1 MDILTLAMAKN
12 SASSI
17 PGQKGDTGNGIKSTT
32 MNNDYTLTIKFTD
45 GTSYT
50 TPSIRGEK
58 GDTGSKGAK
67 GDKGDTGA
75 QGIQGIQ
82 GEKGADGITYTPV
95 IGTVTTV
102 GSTSDATADIIV
114 DSVAKTATF
123 NFAIPKGA
131 NGSKGAKGDKGDTGA
146 QGIQGIQGEKGDKGD
161 TGASGKDGANGSN
174 GVDGK
179 SITAISLVKDETGAI
194 VSGTATLSD
203 DSTIEI
209 SITTA

>member
-1 MDILTLAMAKN
+1 MDILTLAVAKN
-12 SASSI
+12 SASST
-17 PGQKGDTGNGIKSTT
+17 PGQKGDTGNGIKSTV
-32 MNNDYTLTIKFTD
+32 MNDDYTLTIEFTD

-58 GDTGSKGAK
+58 GETGSKGAK

-82 GEKGADGITYTPV
+82 GIR
-95 IGTVTTV
+95 
-102 GSTSDATADIIV
+102 
-114 DSVAKTATF
+114 
-123 NFAIPKGA
+123 
-131 NGSKGAKGDKGDTGA
+131 
-146 QGIQGIQGEKGDKGD
+146 GEKGDKGD
-161 TGASGKDGANGSN
+161 TGAAGKDGANGSN

-209 SITTA
+209 SITTT

>member
-1 MDILTLAMAKN
+1 MDILTLAVAKN
-12 SASSI
+12 SASST
-17 PGQKGDTGNGIKSTT
+17 PGQKGDTGNGIKSTV
-32 MNNDYTLTIKFTD
+32 MNDDYTLTIEFTD

-58 GDTGSKGAK
+58 GE
-67 GDKGDTGA
+67 TGA
-75 QGIQGIQ
+75 
-82 GEKGADGITYTPV
+82 
-95 IGTVTTV
+95 
-102 GSTSDATADIIV
+102 
-114 DSVAKTATF
+114 
-123 NFAIPKGA
+123 
-131 NGSKGAKGDKGDTGA
+131 KGAKGDKGDTGA

>member
-67 GDKGDTGA
+67 GDKGDTG
-75 QGIQGIQ
+75 
-82 GEKGADGITYTPV
+82 E
-95 IGTVTTV
+95 
-102 GSTSDATADIIV
+102 
-114 DSVAKTATF
+114 
-123 NFAIPKGA
+123 
-131 NGSKGAKGDKGDTGA
+131 

-161 TGASGKDGANGSN
+161 TGKDGTNGKN
-174 GVDGK
+174 GTDGT
-179 SITAISLVKDETGAI
+179 SLTAISFTKDANGEIIG
-194 VSGTATLSD
+194 GTATLSD

-209 SITTA
+209 SIVTV

>member
-1 MDILTLAMAKN
+1 MDILTLAVAKN
-12 SASSI
+12 SASST
-17 PGQKGDTGNGIKSTT
+17 PGQKGDTGNGIKSTV

-58 GDTGSKGAK
+58 GET
-67 GDKGDTGA
+67 
-75 QGIQGIQ
+75 
-82 GEKGADGITYTPV
+82 
-95 IGTVTTV
+95 
-102 GSTSDATADIIV
+102 
-114 DSVAKTATF
+114 
-123 NFAIPKGA
+123 
-131 NGSKGAKGDKGDTGA
+131 GSKGAKGDKGDTGA

>member
-12 SASSI
+12 STSST
-17 PGQKGDTGNGIKSTT
+17 PGQKGDTGNGIKSTV
-32 MNNDYTLTIKFTD
+32 MNDNYTLTIEFTD

-58 GDTGSKGAK
+58 GETGSKGAK

-75 QGIQGIQ
+75 
-82 GEKGADGITYTPV
+82 
-95 IGTVTTV
+95 
-102 GSTSDATADIIV
+102 
-114 DSVAKTATF
+114 
-123 NFAIPKGA
+123 
-131 NGSKGAKGDKGDTGA
+131 
-146 QGIQGIQGEKGDKGD
+146 
-161 TGASGKDGANGSN
+161 SGKDGTNGSN

>member
-1 MDILTLAMAKN
+1 MDILTLAVAKN
-12 SASSI
+12 SASST
-17 PGQKGDTGNGIKSTT
+17 PGQKGDTGNGIKSTV
-32 MNNDYTLTIKFTD
+32 MNDDYTLTIEFTD

-58 GDTGSKGAK
+58 GETGSKGAK

-75 QGIQGIQ
+75 QGIQGI
-82 GEKGADGITYTPV
+82 K
-95 IGTVTTV
+95 
-102 GSTSDATADIIV
+102 
-114 DSVAKTATF
+114 
-123 NFAIPKGA
+123 
-131 NGSKGAKGDKGDTGA
+131 
-146 QGIQGIQGEKGDKGD
+146 GEKGDKGD

-209 SITTA
+209 SITTV

>member
-1 MDILTLAMAKN
+1 MDILTLAVAKN
-12 SASSI
+12 SASST
-17 PGQKGDTGNGIKSTT
+17 PGQKGDTGNGIKSTV
-32 MNNDYTLTIKFTD
+32 MNDDYTLTIEFTD

-58 GDTGSKGAK
+58 GETGSKGAK

-82 GEKGADGITYTPV
+82 GEKG
-95 IGTVTTV
+95 
-102 GSTSDATADIIV
+102 
-114 DSVAKTATF
+114 
-123 NFAIPKGA
+123 
-131 NGSKGAKGDKGDTGA
+131 
-146 QGIQGIQGEKGDKGD
+146 EKGD

>member
-12 SASSI
+12 SASST
-17 PGQKGDTGNGIKSTT
+17 PGQKGDTGNGIKSTV
-32 MNNDYTLTIKFTD
+32 MNDDYTLTIEFTD

-58 GDTGSKGAK
+58 GETGSKGAK

-82 GEKGADGITYTPV
+82 G
-95 IGTVTTV
+95 
-102 GSTSDATADIIV
+102 
-114 DSVAKTATF
+114 
-123 NFAIPKGA
+123 
-131 NGSKGAKGDKGDTGA
+131 
-146 QGIQGIQGEKGDKGD
+146 QKGDKGD

>member
-67 GDKGDTGA
+67 GDKGDTG
-75 QGIQGIQ
+75 
-82 GEKGADGITYTPV
+82 E
-95 IGTVTTV
+95 
-102 GSTSDATADIIV
+102 
-114 DSVAKTATF
+114 
-123 NFAIPKGA
+123 
-131 NGSKGAKGDKGDTGA
+131 

-161 TGASGKDGANGSN
+161 TGKDGTNGKDGT
-174 GVDGK
+174 DGT
-179 SITAISLVKDETGAI
+179 SLTAISFTKDANGEIIG
-194 VSGTATLSD
+194 GTATLSD

-209 SITTA
+209 SIVTV

>member
-17 PGQKGDTGNGIKSTT
+17 PGEKGDTGNGIKSTT

-67 GDKGDTGA
+67 GDKGDTG
-75 QGIQGIQ
+75 
-82 GEKGADGITYTPV
+82 KDGT
-95 IGTVTTV
+95 
-102 GSTSDATADIIV
+102 
-114 DSVAKTATF
+114 
-123 NFAIPKGA
+123 N
-131 NGSKGAKGDKGDTGA
+131 
-146 QGIQGIQGEKGDKGD
+146 
-161 TGASGKDGANGSN
+161 GKDGT
-174 GVDGK
+174 DGT
-179 SITAISLVKDETGAI
+179 SLTAISFTKDANGEIIG
-194 VSGTATLSD
+194 GTATLSD

-209 SITTA
+209 SIVTV

>member
-1 MDILTLAMAKN
+1 MDILTLAVAKN
-12 SASSI
+12 SASST
-17 PGQKGDTGNGIKSTT
+17 PGQKGDTGNGIKSTV
-32 MNNDYTLTIKFTD
+32 MNDDYTLTIEFTD

-50 TPSIRGEK
+50 TPSIQGEK
-58 GDTGSKGAK
+58 GETGSKGAK

-82 GEKGADGITYTPV
+82 GEKG
-95 IGTVTTV
+95 
-102 GSTSDATADIIV
+102 
-114 DSVAKTATF
+114 
-123 NFAIPKGA
+123 
-131 NGSKGAKGDKGDTGA
+131 
-146 QGIQGIQGEKGDKGD
+146 EKGE

-203 DSTIEI
+203 DSVIEI
-209 SITTA
+209 SITTETVSE

>member
-1 MDILTLAMAKN
+1 MDILTLAVAKN
-12 SASSI
+12 SASST
-17 PGQKGDTGNGIKSTT
+17 PGQKGDTGNGIKSTV
-32 MNNDYTLTIKFTD
+32 MNDDYTLTIEFTD

-58 GDTGSKGAK
+58 GETGSKGAK

-75 QGIQGIQ
+75 
-82 GEKGADGITYTPV
+82 
-95 IGTVTTV
+95 
-102 GSTSDATADIIV
+102 
-114 DSVAKTATF
+114 
-123 NFAIPKGA
+123 
-131 NGSKGAKGDKGDTGA
+131 
-146 QGIQGIQGEKGDKGD
+146 QGIQGEKGDKGD

-209 SITTA
+209 SITTT

>member
-1 MDILTLAMAKN
+1 MDILTLAVAKN
-12 SASSI
+12 SASST
-17 PGQKGDTGNGIKSTT
+17 PGQKGDTGNGIKSTV
-32 MNNDYTLTIKFTD
+32 MNDDYTLTIEFTD

-58 GDTGSKGAK
+58 GETGSKGAK

-82 GEKGADGITYTPV
+82 GEKGD
-95 IGTVTTV
+95 
-102 GSTSDATADIIV
+102 
-114 DSVAKTATF
+114 
-123 NFAIPKGA
+123 N
-131 NGSKGAKGDKGDTGA
+131 
-146 QGIQGIQGEKGDKGD
+146 GD

-179 SITAISLVKDETGAI
+179 SITAISLVKDETGVI

-209 SITTA
+209 SITTV

>member
-1 MDILTLAMAKN
+1 MDILTLAVAKN
-12 SASSI
+12 SASST
-17 PGQKGDTGNGIKSTT
+17 PGQKGDTGNGIKSTV
-32 MNNDYTLTIKFTD
+32 MNDDYTLTIEFTD

-58 GDTGSKGAK
+58 GETGSKGAR
-67 GDKGDTGA
+67 
-75 QGIQGIQ
+75 
-82 GEKGADGITYTPV
+82 
-95 IGTVTTV
+95 
-102 GSTSDATADIIV
+102 
-114 DSVAKTATF
+114 
-123 NFAIPKGA
+123 
-131 NGSKGAKGDKGDTGA
+131 GDKGDTGA

>member
-1 MDILTLAMAKN
+1 MDILTLAVAKN
-12 SASSI
+12 SASST
-17 PGQKGDTGNGIKSTT
+17 PGQKGDTGNGIKSTV
-32 MNNDYTLTIKFTD
+32 MNDDYTLTIEFTD

-58 GDTGSKGAK
+58 GETGSKGAK

-82 GEKGADGITYTPV
+82 GK
-95 IGTVTTV
+95 
-102 GSTSDATADIIV
+102 
-114 DSVAKTATF
+114 
-123 NFAIPKGA
+123 
-131 NGSKGAKGDKGDTGA
+131 
-146 QGIQGIQGEKGDKGD
+146 KGDKGD

-179 SITAISLVKDETGAI
+179 SITAISLVKDESGAI

>member
-1 MDILTLAMAKN
+1 MAKN

-67 GDKGDTGA
+67 GDKGDTG
-75 QGIQGIQ
+75 
-82 GEKGADGITYTPV
+82 E
-95 IGTVTTV
+95 
-102 GSTSDATADIIV
+102 
-114 DSVAKTATF
+114 
-123 NFAIPKGA
+123 
-131 NGSKGAKGDKGDTGA
+131 

-161 TGASGKDGANGSN
+161 TGKDGTNGKDGT
-174 GVDGK
+174 DGT
-179 SITAISLVKDETGAI
+179 SLTAISFTKDANGEIIG
-194 VSGTATLSD
+194 GTATLSD

-209 SITTA
+209 SIVTV

>member
-12 SASSI
+12 SASST
-17 PGQKGDTGNGIKSTT
+17 PGQKGDTGNGIKSTV
-32 MNNDYTLTIKFTD
+32 MNDDYTLTIEFTD

-58 GDTGSKGAK
+58 GETGSKGAK
-67 GDKGDTGA
+67 GDKGDTGI

-82 GEKGADGITYTPV
+82 GEKG
-95 IGTVTTV
+95 
-102 GSTSDATADIIV
+102 
-114 DSVAKTATF
+114 
-123 NFAIPKGA
+123 
-131 NGSKGAKGDKGDTGA
+131 
-146 QGIQGIQGEKGDKGD
+146 EKGDKGD
-161 TGASGKDGANGSN
+161 TGTSGKDGTNGSN

-179 SITAISLVKDETGAI
+179 SITAITLVKDETGVI

-209 SITTA
+209 SITTV

>member
-1 MDILTLAMAKN
+1 MDILTLAVAKN
-12 SASSI
+12 SASST
-17 PGQKGDTGNGIKSTT
+17 PGQKGDTGNGIKSTV
-32 MNNDYTLTIKFTD
+32 MNDDYTLTIEFTD

-58 GDTGSKGAK
+58 GET
-67 GDKGDTGA
+67 
-75 QGIQGIQ
+75 
-82 GEKGADGITYTPV
+82 
-95 IGTVTTV
+95 
-102 GSTSDATADIIV
+102 
-114 DSVAKTATF
+114 
-123 NFAIPKGA
+123 
-131 NGSKGAKGDKGDTGA
+131 GSKGAKGDKGDTGA

-174 GVDGK
+174 GVNGK

>member
-1 MDILTLAMAKN
+1 MDILTLAVAKN
-12 SASSI
+12 SASSTS
-17 PGQKGDTGNGIKSTT
+17 GQKGDTGNGIKSTV
-32 MNNDYTLTIKFTD
+32 MNDDYTLTIEFTD

-58 GDTGSKGAK
+58 GE
-67 GDKGDTGA
+67 TGA
-75 QGIQGIQ
+75 
-82 GEKGADGITYTPV
+82 
-95 IGTVTTV
+95 
-102 GSTSDATADIIV
+102 
-114 DSVAKTATF
+114 
-123 NFAIPKGA
+123 
-131 NGSKGAKGDKGDTGA
+131 KGAKGDKGDTGA

>member
-12 SASSI
+12 STSST
-17 PGQKGDTGNGIKSTT
+17 PGQKGDTGNGIKSTV
-32 MNNDYTLTIKFTD
+32 MNDNYTLTIEFTD

-58 GDTGSKGAK
+58 GET
-67 GDKGDTGA
+67 
-75 QGIQGIQ
+75 
-82 GEKGADGITYTPV
+82 
-95 IGTVTTV
+95 
-102 GSTSDATADIIV
+102 
-114 DSVAKTATF
+114 
-123 NFAIPKGA
+123 
-131 NGSKGAKGDKGDTGA
+131 GSKGAKGDKGDTGA

-161 TGASGKDGANGSN
+161 TGASGKDGTNGSN

>member
-1 MDILTLAMAKN
+1 MDVLTLAMAKN

-67 GDKGDTGA
+67 GDKGDTGE
-75 QGIQGIQ
+75 QGIQGIR
-82 GEKGADGITYTPV
+82 
-95 IGTVTTV
+95 
-102 GSTSDATADIIV
+102 
-114 DSVAKTATF
+114 
-123 NFAIPKGA
+123 
-131 NGSKGAKGDKGDTGA
+131 
-146 QGIQGIQGEKGDKGD
+146 GEKGDKGD
-161 TGASGKDGANGSN
+161 TGKDGTNGKDGT
-174 GVDGK
+174 DGT
-179 SITAISLVKDETGAI
+179 SLTAISFTKDANGEIIG
-194 VSGTATLSD
+194 GTATLSD

-209 SITTA
+209 SIVTV

>member
-1 MDILTLAMAKN
+1 MDILTLEMAKN

-17 PGQKGDTGNGIKSTT
+17 PGQKGDTGNGIKSTV
-32 MNNDYTLTIKFTD
+32 MNDDYTLTIEFTD

-58 GDTGSKGAK
+58 GES
-67 GDKGDTGA
+67 
-75 QGIQGIQ
+75 
-82 GEKGADGITYTPV
+82 
-95 IGTVTTV
+95 
-102 GSTSDATADIIV
+102 
-114 DSVAKTATF
+114 
-123 NFAIPKGA
+123 
-131 NGSKGAKGDKGDTGA
+131 GSKGAKGDKGDTGA

>member
-12 SASSI
+12 SASST
-17 PGQKGDTGNGIKSTT
+17 PGQKGDTGNGIKSTV
-32 MNNDYTLTIKFTD
+32 MNDDYTLTIEFTD

-58 GDTGSKGAK
+58 GET
-67 GDKGDTGA
+67 
-75 QGIQGIQ
+75 
-82 GEKGADGITYTPV
+82 
-95 IGTVTTV
+95 
-102 GSTSDATADIIV
+102 
-114 DSVAKTATF
+114 
-123 NFAIPKGA
+123 
-131 NGSKGAKGDKGDTGA
+131 GSKGAKGDKGDTGA

-161 TGASGKDGANGSN
+161 TGASGKDGTNGSN

>member
-67 GDKGDTGA
+67 GDKGDTG
-75 QGIQGIQ
+75 
-82 GEKGADGITYTPV
+82 E
-95 IGTVTTV
+95 
-102 GSTSDATADIIV
+102 
-114 DSVAKTATF
+114 
-123 NFAIPKGA
+123 
-131 NGSKGAKGDKGDTGA
+131 
-146 QGIQGIQGEKGDKGD
+146 QGIQGIQGEKGDKGY
-161 TGASGKDGANGSN
+161 TGIDGTNGKDGT
-174 GVDGK
+174 DGT
-179 SITAISLVKDETGAI
+179 SLTAISFTKDTNGEIIG
-194 VSGTATLSD
+194 GTATLSD

-209 SITTA
+209 SIVTV

>member
-1 MDILTLAMAKN
+1 MDILSLALAKN
-12 SASSI
+12 SVSST
-17 PGQKGDTGNGIKSTT
+17 PGQKGDTGNGIKSTV
-32 MNNDYTLTIKFTD
+32 MNDNYTLTIEFTD

-58 GDTGSKGAK
+58 GETGSKGAK

-75 QGIQGIQ
+75 QG
-82 GEKGADGITYTPV
+82 T
-95 IGTVTTV
+95 
-102 GSTSDATADIIV
+102 
-114 DSVAKTATF
+114 
-123 NFAIPKGA
+123 
-131 NGSKGAKGDKGDTGA
+131 
-146 QGIQGIQGEKGDKGD
+146 QGIQGEKGDKGD
-161 TGASGKDGANGSN
+161 TGASGKDGTNGSN

>member
-1 MDILTLAMAKN
+1 MDILTLAVAKN
-12 SASSI
+12 SVSST

-67 GDKGDTGA
+67 GDKGDTG
-75 QGIQGIQ
+75 
-82 GEKGADGITYTPV
+82 E
-95 IGTVTTV
+95 
-102 GSTSDATADIIV
+102 
-114 DSVAKTATF
+114 
-123 NFAIPKGA
+123 
-131 NGSKGAKGDKGDTGA
+131 

-161 TGASGKDGANGSN
+161 TGKDGTNGKDGT
-174 GVDGK
+174 DGT
-179 SITAISLVKDETGAI
+179 SLTAISFTKDANGEIIG
-194 VSGTATLSD
+194 GTATLSD

-209 SITTA
+209 SIVTV

>member
-1 MDILTLAMAKN
+1 MDILTLAVAKN
-12 SASSI
+12 SASST
-17 PGQKGDTGNGIKSTT
+17 PGQKGDTGNGIKSTV
-32 MNNDYTLTIKFTD
+32 MNDDYTLTIEFTD

-58 GDTGSKGAK
+58 GET
-67 GDKGDTGA
+67 
-75 QGIQGIQ
+75 
-82 GEKGADGITYTPV
+82 
-95 IGTVTTV
+95 
-102 GSTSDATADIIV
+102 
-114 DSVAKTATF
+114 
-123 NFAIPKGA
+123 
-131 NGSKGAKGDKGDTGA
+131 GSKGAKGDKGDTGA